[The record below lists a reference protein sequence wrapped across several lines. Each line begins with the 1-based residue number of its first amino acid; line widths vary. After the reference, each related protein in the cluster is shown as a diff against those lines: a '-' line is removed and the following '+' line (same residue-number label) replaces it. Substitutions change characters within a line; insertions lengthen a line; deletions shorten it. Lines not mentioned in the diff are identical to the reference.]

1 MTPWQGAMEDHGE
14 TMMGHWNPLKAEYGN
29 VSDVNVRCD
38 QTFNFT
44 TILQKDAVKTKP
56 LSAVPVY
63 CISLSPAPHMTKV
76 GVELLLLT
84 YNRQ

>member
-44 TILQKDAVKTKP
+44 TNSHKDAVKTCCP
-56 LSAVPVY
+56 LSLY

>member
-1 MTPWQGAMEDHGE
+1 MTPWQGAMEDHAE

-44 TILQKDAVKTKP
+44 TVLHKDAVKT
-56 LSAVPVY
+56 
-63 CISLSPAPHMTKV
+63 
-76 GVELLLLT
+76 
-84 YNRQ
+84 